1 MVMASISFQPIL
13 HHDEDYGDL
22 LKGIEMILHTHVP
35 NPSPKHHI
43 LSKMSLTVSQVCIP
57 LSQYILNQGASME

>member
-1 MVMASISFQPIL
+1 MMVMMIFIL
-13 HHDEDYGDL
+13 IFMMTDYDDYYL
-22 LKGIEMILHTHVP
+22 SKGIDMISHTYVTH
-35 NPSPKHHI
+35 PSPKHHI